1 MTKVGQLYPE
11 IEEYLI
17 PLISLK
23 TKILE
28 NFEFVFLKEDIHRFI
43 SSTELF
49 LSDIRGLRY
58 IGLKKVNFFVGH
70 PVCVKCKVSCAS
82 FMCQMPCVRC
92 QVSCVKYHVS
102 SVICQVSCGK
112 THVSNVLCQ
121 VSCAMCQM
129 LCLRCHGPC
138 VKFHV

>member
-1 MTKVGQLYPE
+1 MSKVGQLYPE
-11 IEEYLI
+11 KREYHLI

-58 IGLKKVNFFVGH
+58 TGLKKVNFFVGH
-70 PVCVKCKVSCAS
+70 PVCESQLMDTCRFGVTGESYLTNGNL
-82 FMCQMPCVRC
+82 PNGWRRL
-92 QVSCVKYHVS
+92 
-102 SVICQVSCGK
+102 I
-112 THVSNVLCQ
+112 
-121 VSCAMCQM
+121 
-129 LCLRCHGPC
+129 P
-138 VKFHV
+138 